1 MKMENELYEEIAEL
15 VEVGLK
21 SGTSMQT
28 LRECV
33 GQVTLRRWLLELP
46 KRTQRK
52 QHLKPLRRK

>member
-1 MKMENELYEEIAEL
+1 MDNETYEDVAEL
-15 VEVGLK
+15 VEAGLK

-28 LRECV
+28 IKECI
-33 GQVTLRRWLLELP
+33 GQVTLRKWLLELP